1 MMKLLIKVY
10 ALCAMCIM
18 TTDYSTFV
26 SGYAGNRW
34 KEISLN
40 LQS

>member
-1 MMKLLIKVY
+1 
-10 ALCAMCIM
+10 M
-18 TTDYSTFV
+18 TTDYLTFV

-40 LQS
+40 LQSDWIGHVAYRLWQITSM